1 MSLISFQKLCKT
13 FDDGTPALKG
23 IDLEV
28 DEGELLAIVG
38 PSGCGKT
45 TLLRI
50 LAGLDNPTSG
60 KITIS
65 GKNLDSI
72 EPKNRDLSMV
82 FQNYALF
89 PHLSV
94 FENMA
99 FGLQAQKRP
108 KHEIQ
113 SSVEQV
119 AKRLDLLELLARKP
133 AQISGGQRQRVALG
147 RLLVRNP
154 SIRLLD
160 EPLSNLDAHLRSSMR
175 RELALL
181 HQENPCTTLF
191 VTHDQVEAMTLGQ
204 RICVMKNGQ
213 ISQVGTPTEI
223 YDSPDN
229 QFVAQ
234 FFGSPP
240 INLFRGEIVD
250 GSHSTFSFRWND
262 QSISLPPN
270 LSPPLSGNICLGL
283 RPEHLIPIP
292 TDQTKKQQDWS
303 VQLERIEN
311 LGDAQIFHLSDH
323 YNCLNLRTNREQ
335 NFPPG
340 QITIRPNWEKALWF
354 DHDSGQRL

>member
-1 MSLISFQKLCKT
+1 
-13 FDDGTPALKG
+13 
-23 IDLEV
+23 
-28 DEGELLAIVG
+28 
-38 PSGCGKT
+38 
-45 TLLRI
+45 
-50 LAGLDNPTSG
+50 
-60 KITIS
+60 
-65 GKNLDSI
+65 
-72 EPKNRDLSMV
+72 
-82 FQNYALF
+82 
-89 PHLSV
+89 
-94 FENMA
+94 
-99 FGLQAQKRP
+99 
-108 KHEIQ
+108 
-113 SSVEQV
+113 
-119 AKRLDLLELLARKP
+119 
-133 AQISGGQRQRVALG
+133 
-147 RLLVRNP
+147 
-154 SIRLLD
+154 
-160 EPLSNLDAHLRSSMR
+160 
-175 RELALL
+175 
-181 HQENPCTTLF
+181 
-191 VTHDQVEAMTLGQ
+191 
-204 RICVMKNGQ
+204 MKNGQ

-250 GSHSTFSFRWND
+250 SSHSTFSFRWND